1 MRRAGR
7 SVYATGRECEPR
19 RVIRNQLN
27 AIRTA
32 PGTARSPCG
41 YGVLNYDD
49 APAPLAVH
57 ASRLAWLGVPRCDRT
72 PPVWIGLTAMTALD
86 VLTPLGSRA
95 KVRCRAYEWY
105 SAAARAL
112 KEGGLL

>member
-1 MRRAGR
+1 MYSHCSTSLQLLVRRAQVTFNAVVEPTRHGAGR

-72 PPVWIGLTAMTALD
+72 PPFGLA
-86 VLTPLGSRA
+86 
-95 KVRCRAYEWY
+95 
-105 SAAARAL
+105 
-112 KEGGLL
+112 